1 MNCSQILMIIGLSLN
16 TIASIVMLYPF
27 IETTKNVEDDFILKM
42 DKKGNYTQKKHIKDR
57 KLGIIGFIL
66 FIIGFVLQIV
76 GAIII

>member
-1 MNCSQILMIIGLSLN
+1 MIIGLSLN